1 MQKEDHSN
9 LNLNYSKKTILN
21 KIIFPYLKKNI
32 VIAGIVGYYFVGLIL
47 YIFAEVDI
55 LIPCI
60 WYTLF
65 DIRCPGCGLTRAFI
79 HLLSFDFSAA
89 WDANPLIFIV
99 LPGMSF
105 YIIKD
110 FVKFVKNNK

>member
-1 MQKEDHSN
+1 MPREDRLKAKS
-9 LNLNYSKKTILN
+9 ILK
-21 KIIFPYLKKNI
+21 KIIFPYLRKNI
-32 VIAGIVGYYFVGLIL
+32 VITGIAGYYFIGLIL
-47 YIFAEVDI
+47 YLFAEIDI

-60 WYTLF
+60 WHTLF

-79 HLLSFDFSAA
+79 CLLSFDVSAA
-89 WDANPLIFIV
+89 WDSNPLIFIV
-99 LPGMSF
+99 FPALSY

>member
-1 MQKEDHSN
+1 MQKVNHSKTN
-9 LNLNYSKKTILN
+9 AKKAIFK
-21 KIIFPYLKKNI
+21 KIILPYLWKNI
-32 VIAGIVGYYFVGLIL
+32 LIAAIVGYYFIGLIL
-47 YIFAEVDI
+47 YMFAEIDI

-65 DIRCPGCGLTRAFI
+65 DIRCPGCGLTTAFI

-89 WDANPLIFIV
+89 WGANPLIFIV

-110 FVKFVKNNK
+110 FVRFVKNNK

>member
-1 MQKEDHSN
+1 MQKEDHSKLSSN
-9 LNLNYSKKTILN
+9 FFKKPFLN
-21 KIIFPYLKKNI
+21 KIIFPYLRKNI
-32 VIAGIVGYYFVGLIL
+32 LITCIVGYYFVGLIL

-60 WYTLF
+60 WHTLF
-65 DIRCPGCGLTRAFI
+65 NIRCPGCGLTRAFI

-105 YIIKD
+105 YIIRD
-110 FVKFVKNNK
+110 FVRFVKNNK

>member
-1 MQKEDHSN
+1 MQKEEHSKN
-9 LNLNYSKKTILN
+9 KTKKSKKKIIN
-21 KIIFPYLKKNI
+21 NIIFPYLRKNI
-32 VIAGIVGYYFVGLIL
+32 IITIIVGYYLIGLIL
-47 YIFAEVDI
+47 YMFAEIDI

-65 DIRCPGCGLTRAFI
+65 DIRCPGCGLTTAFI
-79 HLLSFDFSAA
+79 HLLSLNFTAA

-110 FVKFVKNNK
+110 FLRFVRNNK

>member
-1 MQKEDHSN
+1 MQKEN
-9 LNLNYSKKTILN
+9 LSKDRNGKSTLK
-21 KIIFPYLKKNI
+21 KIIFPYLKRNI
-32 VIAGIVGYYFVGLIL
+32 VITGIVGYYFIGLIL

-55 LIPCI
+55 LLPCI

-65 DIRCPGCGLTRAFI
+65 NVRCPGCGLTRAFI

-89 WDANPLIFIV
+89 WDSNPLIFIV
-99 LPGMSF
+99 LPGMSY

-110 FVKFVKNNK
+110 FVRFVKNNKD

>member
-1 MQKEDHSN
+1 MLKEDHSKGKS
-9 LNLNYSKKTILN
+9 LFIR
-21 KIIFPYLKKNI
+21 IFLPYIKRNI
-32 VIAGIVGYYFVGLIL
+32 VIAGIAGYYFIALML

-65 DIRCPGCGLTRAFI
+65 DVRCPGCGLTRAFI
-79 HLLSFDFSAA
+79 HLLSLDFSAA
-89 WDANPLIFIV
+89 WDSNPLIFIV

-110 FVKFVKNNK
+110 FVQFVKKNK